1 MQLVDRL
8 HETVLPGEGPPA
20 ECRCDGGQPKNFL
33 RPCLLLL
40 LAEAPAHGYDLIER
54 LQPFGFE
61 LSDPATVYR
70 TLRQIEEQ
78 GLARSRWELG
88 DRGPAR
94 RVYTITDDGRELLAA
109 WTQTLASTRQ
119 ILGEFVARVEQ
130 LGLGADRPPARKRD
144 RQAGRNARNGRV
156 P

>member
-1 MQLVDRL
+1 MQIIDPLREGVA
-8 HETVLPGEGPPA
+8 PGAGPPA

-54 LQPFGFE
+54 LRPFGFE

-78 GLARSRWELG
+78 GLVRSRWELS

-94 RVYTITDDGRELLAA
+94 RVYTITEDGLELLAA
-109 WTQTLASTRQ
+109 WTQALVATRR
-119 ILGEFVARVEQ
+119 ILGAFVARVER
-130 LGLGADRPPARKRD
+130 LGLSGGDAPEADRSSVGDPS
-144 RQAGRNARNGRV
+144 NGRRL
-156 P
+156 